1 LDEWLGN
8 IHDDRPRSASKG
20 ANGHAFAW
28 EKCCS
33 SFWILDWILQRPSP
47 TVVRAL
53 ASADMLAARPLFGSS
68 HAVVPEPYRPAP
80 RKSTAVTT
88 KLNIPARPFMKAT
101 AGPATMSRLMVPKLR
116 RNSPPNFSK
125 ADAFLLTCSVALGE
139 SRSHLVSL
147 PHSQPETHPGTVRR
161 RQAGRRQ
168 LGNGEHTM

>member
-28 EKCCS
+28 EKCC
-33 SFWILDWILQRPSP
+33 
-47 TVVRAL
+47 L
-53 ASADMLAARPLFGSS
+53 ASADRLAARPLFGSS

-161 RQAGRRQ
+161 RQARRRQ
-168 LGNGEHTM
+168 LGNGEHTMKGHVPCPDCGTLSYRSQHQT